1 MNKSKH
7 AIDVLG
13 AYLTQSLHARR
24 RENVEV
30 TIRIPGHM
38 NTFVPNSIV
47 VHFMLFNA
55 TKTFAMILLNLHDGF
70 ANIFLL
76 FWL

>member
-30 TIRIPGHM
+30 TIQIPGHM
-38 NTFVPNSIV
+38 NTFGPNFIYNCSF
-47 VHFMLFNA
+47 HAL
-55 TKTFAMILLNLHDGF
+55 
-70 ANIFLL
+70 
-76 FWL
+76 